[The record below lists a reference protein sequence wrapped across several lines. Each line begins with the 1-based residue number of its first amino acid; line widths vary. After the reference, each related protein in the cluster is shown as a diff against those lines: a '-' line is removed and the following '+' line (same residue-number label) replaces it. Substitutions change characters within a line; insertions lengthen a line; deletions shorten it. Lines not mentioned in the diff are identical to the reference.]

1 MGNSPFSS
9 TDWMRSWTELQQ
21 KFWQDSTNMTQNGWW
36 KTVMPTMPGMPTM
49 PTTPMDFFT
58 KAMGSMGTMGSMSP
72 MMNPLAAMQSAGT
85 HDMFMKNM
93 MSSMNGFT
101 QMGQTILSL
110 VQSMGDI
117 SKTGDWTAMVEKT
130 MEQFRGMLAGSSEN
144 PFAFPF
150 FNPMGPMN
158 QTLESFNQI
167 LASNPLFAQLNSS
180 MPSSN
185 NPYAMLQTV
194 LGFPGVGI
202 GREKQ
207 ELYQRAMSF
216 GMEFQ
221 KSFTEYQSL
230 KNGMK
235 VKALEKLQAKLIEL
249 GKSEKKIDTLRGA
262 FVLLID
268 CLEEAHG
275 ELVITDK
282 YLEINAKMV
291 KDMMN
296 FRIATQEITDGML
309 SSMNIP
315 SRREVDAAY
324 KKIQVLKRQVR
335 EIEDELKEL
344 RVGGG
349 GGGGGGGS
357 GELKAIQETLSHMD
371 ADNVRIDLEA
381 LQAHVEK
388 TLGAVPV
395 SEKKM
400 SRKKPHVAKDE
411 TEKKGA

>member
-9 TDWMRSWTELQQ
+9 TDWMRSWVELQQ

-36 KTVMPTMPGMPTM
+36 KTVMPNMPSMPNM
-49 PTTPMDFFT
+49 PMDFFT
-58 KAMGSMGTMGSMSP
+58 KAMGTMNP
-72 MMNPLAAMQSAGT
+72 MMNPLAMMQSMQSAGT
-85 HDMFMKNM
+85 QDMFMKNM

-110 VQSMGDI
+110 LQSMGDI

-130 MEQFRGMLAGSSEN
+130 MEQFRGMMANASDN

-158 QTLESFNQI
+158 QTLESFNQM
-167 LASNPLFAQLNSS
+167 LAGNPFFSQLSGS
-180 MPSSN
+180 LGSSN

-207 ELYQRAMSF
+207 ELFQRAISF

-249 GKSEKKIDTLRGA
+249 GKGEKKIDTLRGA

-275 ELVITDK
+275 ELVVTDK

-296 FRIATQEITDGML
+296 FRITIQEITDDML
-309 SSMNIP
+309 SAMNIP

-324 KKIQVLKRQVR
+324 KKIQILKRQVR
-335 EIEDELKEL
+335 EIEEELKEL
-344 RVGGG
+344 RA
-349 GGGGGGGS
+349 GGGGGGS
-357 GELKAIQETLSHMD
+357 SGSGELKQIQETLSNMD
-371 ADNVRIDLEA
+371 AENVRIDLEA

-400 SRKKPHVAKDE
+400 GRKKTGVAKDE